1 MCLINRLQHS
11 LLIKKHLNLI
21 TPYKEQVRNKER
33 TSAFLKREKKHD
45 MDLELNISFTHTH
58 ALCIVEY
65 NVSARL
71 VISLSALPVGLLVS
85 YLCALHYS
93 LL

>member
-1 MCLINRLQHS
+1 
-11 LLIKKHLNLI
+11 
-21 TPYKEQVRNKER
+21 
-33 TSAFLKREKKHD
+33 

-85 YLCALHYS
+85 YLCALPFINQMLDSPGGLGASAESRVHWWQS
-93 LL
+93 LDVPQPLSNTTALK